1 MLTLLDVS
9 KPTLVDII
17 EEYDKGLTLKDK
29 IKIEISFYKM
39 QINIFFNDIIRGVKN
54 IVKYFPVIWRDT
66 PWDFEEN
73 FFRILDKK
81 LEVTKKEIYR
91 NSIIVDTPK
100 VYDQISETQAY
111 IYLYL
116 GCTLYWVSKVFV
128 IPKESTT
135 PYKTSSFVS
144 SAFPSL
150 NRISW
155 NSIETTTLSFSSIIP
170 KCSPLLTLY
179 KPFPISVLL
188 SYPNPCATHKL

>member
-9 KPTLVDII
+9 KPTLVDAMK
-17 EEYDKGLTLKDK
+17 EFEKSFTLKEK
-29 IKIEISFYKM
+29 IEIEISFYKM
-39 QINIFFNDIIRGVKN
+39 QINIFFNNIIRGVKN
-54 IVKYFPVIWRDT
+54 IIKYFPVIWRDT

-116 GCTLYWVSKVFV
+116 GIDEHFDC
-128 IPKESTT
+128 E
-135 PYKTSSFVS
+135 
-144 SAFPSL
+144 
-150 NRISW
+150 NQD
-155 NSIETTTLSFSSIIP
+155 
-170 KCSPLLTLY
+170 
-179 KPFPISVLL
+179 LL
-188 SYPNPCATHKL
+188 SKIQQAKGSKKDSLLKKYFTKKYKYENETRKKIYSLLSENAYGWWD